1 VADPS
6 SGSSSLTDE
15 PAASPTK
22 FDRDTAVWRE
32 DGETAPRE
40 DGGTGPRE
48 DARESAASNGAK
60 RGLAQALFGAQIAP
74 DWRAGRGPHGGYLAA
89 ILLRALIE
97 SVADATRAPRS
108 LTIHYARA
116 PQPGP
121 VQIATTIERQ
131 GRSLSTLSARMH
143 QGEDLIALVLGAFS
157 VPWGGPEISQVQM
170 PSVEPAD
177 PSREGVKLIEHG
189 GPEFARHL
197 VLQPRMEG
205 ALFAQVEQPMEV
217 RAWMGL
223 AEPRPIDA
231 LSLAFFADAL
241 IPAPYMRL
249 PEPAAVPTVDLTV
262 HFQQHMPREGDRDAD
277 PGELCLAQ
285 TRTELLHEGFFVE
298 DGMIWASDG
307 TLLAQSR
314 QLAIVIPFAKR

>member
-1 VADPS
+1 MADPP
-6 SGSSSLTDE
+6 SGVPSLAKR

-22 FDRDTAVWRE
+22 FDRDTDVWRIE
-32 DGETAPRE
+32 DGS
-40 DGGTGPRE
+40 GG
-48 DARESAASNGAK
+48 
-60 RGLAQALFGAQIAP
+60 GLALFGAQIAA

-97 SVADATRAPRS
+97 TVAENARAPRS

-116 PQPGP
+116 PEPGP

-131 GRSLSTLSARMH
+131 GSSLSTLSARMH

-157 VPWGGPEISQVQM
+157 VAWGGPEISRAQM
-170 PSVEPAD
+170 PDVEPAD

-197 VLQPRMEG
+197 VLQPRLDGE
-205 ALFAQVEQPMEV
+205 LFAQDEQPMQV

-231 LSLAFFADAL
+231 LSLAFFTDAL
-241 IPAPYMRL
+241 IPAPYMQL
-249 PEPAAVPTVDLTV
+249 AEPVAVPTVDLTV
-262 HFQQHMPREGDRDAD
+262 HFDEQMPRKSDQRSSPQGDPR
-277 PGELCLAQ
+277 ELCLVQ
-285 TRTELLHEGFFVE
+285 TRAELIHDGFFVE
-298 DGMIWASDG
+298 DGMIWAPDG

-314 QLAIVIPFAKR
+314 QLAIVIPFSKR

>member
-6 SGSSSLTDE
+6 SGGSSLADQPAE
-15 PAASPTK
+15 PQTK
-22 FDRDTAVWRE
+22 FDRDTAVWRV
-32 DGETAPRE
+32 
-40 DGGTGPRE
+40 E
-48 DARESAASNGAK
+48 DAGAGESG
-60 RGLAQALFGAQIAP
+60 RGRALFGAQIAS

-97 SVADATRAPRS
+97 SVADEARAPRS
-108 LTIHYARA
+108 LTIHYAQA
-116 PQPGP
+116 PEPGP

-131 GRSLSTLSARMH
+131 GRSLSTLSARRR
-143 QGEDLIALVLGAFS
+143 QGEQLIALVLSAFS
-157 VPWGGPEISQVQM
+157 VPWGGPEISRVQM
-170 PSVEPAD
+170 PSVEPFD

-197 VLQPRMEG
+197 VLQPRIEG
-205 ALFAQVEQPMEV
+205 ELFAQGEQPMEV

-223 AEPRPIDA
+223 AEPRPLDA

-262 HFQQHMPREGDRDAD
+262 HFQEHMPRKIEGASFPQGD
-277 PGELCLAQ
+277 PRELCLAQ
-285 TRTELLHEGFFVE
+285 TRTELIHDGFFVE

-314 QLAIVIPFAKR
+314 QLAIVIPFSSSKR

>member
-1 VADPS
+1 MADLPS
-6 SGSSSLTDE
+6 GGSSLADE
-15 PAASPTK
+15 PAASLTK

-32 DGETAPRE
+32 DAE
-40 DGGTGPRE
+40 DG
-48 DARESAASNGAK
+48 AESG
-60 RGLAQALFGAQIAP
+60 RGRALFGAEIAP

-97 SVADATRAPRS
+97 SVADETRAPRS
-108 LTIHYARA
+108 LTIHYAQA
-116 PQPGP
+116 PKPGP

-143 QGEDLIALVLGAFS
+143 QGEELIALVLGAFS

-170 PSVEPAD
+170 PNVEPAD

-197 VLQPRMEG
+197 VLQPRIEG
-205 ALFAQVEQPMEV
+205 ALFAQGEQPMEV

-231 LSLAFFADAL
+231 LSLVFFADAL

-262 HFQQHMPREGDRDAD
+262 HFQEHMPREADAASSPQGDPR
-277 PGELCLAQ
+277 ELCLAR
-285 TRTELLHEGFFVE
+285 TRTELIHDGFFVE
-298 DGMIWASDG
+298 DGAIWASDG

-314 QLAIVIPFAKR
+314 QLAIVIPFSKR

>member
-6 SGSSSLTDE
+6 SGGSSLADQ
-15 PAASPTK
+15 PAASLTK
-22 FDRDTAVWRE
+22 FDRDTAVW
-32 DGETAPRE
+32 PI
-40 DGGTGPRE
+40 E
-48 DARESAASNGAK
+48 DADAGGSSAG
-60 RGLAQALFGAQIAP
+60 RALFGARIAA

-89 ILLRALIE
+89 ILLRTLIE
-97 SVADATRAPRS
+97 SVADETRAPRS

-116 PQPGP
+116 PEPGP

-143 QGEDLIALVLGAFS
+143 QGEQLIALVLGAFS
-157 VPWGGPEISQVQM
+157 VPWGGPEISRAQM
-170 PSVEPAD
+170 PAVEPAD

-197 VLQPRMEG
+197 VLQPRIEG
-205 ALFAQVEQPMEV
+205 ELFAQGEQPMEV

-223 AEPRPIDA
+223 VEPRPVDA
-231 LSLAFFADAL
+231 VSLAFFADAL

-249 PEPAAVPTVDLTV
+249 REPAAVPTIDLTV
-262 HFQQHMPREGDRDAD
+262 HFQEHMPRKTEAD
-277 PGELCLAQ
+277 PRELCLAQ
-285 TRTELLHEGFFVE
+285 TRTEVIHDGFFVE

-314 QLAIVIPFAKR
+314 QLAIVIPFHKP